1 MLLLLPLAVRIEP
14 LAESADVL
22 LEGGFFE
29 RGEWESSD
37 QLFFAATLP
46 NLVNSQFNTAS
57 WSSIVA
63 RRI

>member
-1 MLLLLPLAVRIEP
+1 MLLLLPLAVRIET
-14 LAESADVL
+14 LAKIADAL
-22 LEGGFFE
+22 LEGAFFE
-29 RGEWESSD
+29 RGEGELSD

-46 NLVNSQFNTAS
+46 NFVNSQFNTAS